1 MINKAKVNSLEEKK
15 FELILM
21 RIKNNYYGKDNVIEK
36 VVEEIV
42 NKEIDDLK

>member
-21 RIKNNYYGKDNVIEK
+21 RIKNNYYRKDNVIEK